1 MNQYDTSEAAVRFY
15 ADNESILDEDE
26 EEEDDYSSSDLYSES
41 YSEEEY
47 VSENKGKKLSIYSS
61 QSDTEY

>member
-41 YSEEEY
+41 YR
-47 VSENKGKKLSIYSS
+47 
-61 QSDTEY
+61 